1 MFDQIWSYQLIG
13 GGLLLVLISSGVKA
27 KLIWK

>member
-1 MFDQIWSYQLIG
+1 MFDRNWSYQLIG
-13 GGLLLVLISSGVKA
+13 GGLLLVLIDSGVEA